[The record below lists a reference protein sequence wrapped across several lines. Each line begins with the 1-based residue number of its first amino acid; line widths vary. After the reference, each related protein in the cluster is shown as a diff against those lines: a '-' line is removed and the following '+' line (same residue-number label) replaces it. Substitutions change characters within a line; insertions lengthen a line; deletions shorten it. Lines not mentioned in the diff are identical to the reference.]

1 MDITTE
7 VVETFDNT
15 FEEGNLFDTF
25 SQVGEFAIDQAIQ
38 NDVLKDL
45 LYLIQISYLLE
56 NQEGFCKRGD
66 FSTTFPQQF
75 QLV

>member
-1 MDITTE
+1 MEAMDITTE

-38 NDVLKDL
+38 NDVLKDYQRL
-45 LYLIQISYLLE
+45 RLNRY
-56 NQEGFCKRGD
+56 
-66 FSTTFPQQF
+66 
-75 QLV
+75 